1 MGNII
6 TIFKKEMLDSLRDRR
21 TLLTM
26 ILVPLL
32 LIPII
37 LSISMKMGKNRS
49 DKAKEKI
56 VRVALID
63 NNEGAELVRKLKTR
77 TDITIYED
85 IPKEEFNQLIR
96 DDSLD
101 MALVIE
107 PGFDAAVKKWE
118 PGDITAYYNSTN
130 DTIIFKKVTRSIKQF
145 DQLLLRNR
153 LDSLGTND
161 DAIAATTVTPT
172 DVYTKSESIGQQIGG
187 FLPYM
192 FVIFC
197 LMGAMY
203 PAIDLFTGEKEKGTI
218 ETILSTPVSRVQI
231 LLGKMLVVIISG
243 VVSGVLTIAGLYLA
257 LKLNPDI
264 PLFLKNIVLQFLTP
278 TSVGLIILMLIPLTT
293 FFAGMLIPISIYAKS
308 FKEAQSLIQPAMFVV
323 FIPLIIGMVPGIKLT
338 ALTAVIPVLNVAL
351 ASREIVAGTIKFGL
365 LGLVFLSLIAFAM
378 LGIFAC
384 VKGFGRE
391 GNILRT

>member
-323 FIPLIIGMVPGIKLT
+323 FIPLLIGMVPGIKLT